1 MRNPKSARLMITG
14 VVALFAVGVLSGSSY
29 ARIDP
34 ETIIGIWLF
43 NEGKGDV
50 AEDSSENGFD
60 GKVMNGPK
68 WVDGKFS
75 DALEFDGAD
84 DYVDFGADER
94 LKPQQFTV
102 VAWFSTKKLNGYGH
116 IFQSGND
123 WNDMAGIVFRVH
135 QDGYFQSGVTQG
147 PGNTVSWVNGPNL
160 SAETWYHAALTLD
173 GTNVVLYID
182 GEKAASTTGAN
193 VLYDGNPI
201 RVGSHSHSVSSLF
214 FGLIDEVAYFNEAL
228 TQEDIQLIMNEG
240 LEEAI
245 NIIAISSAG
254 KLATTWASIRK
265 Q

>member
-1 MRNPKSARLMITG
+1 MRLSYLYAAMF
-14 VVALFAVGVLSGSSY
+14 ALLGACILSTPCY

-34 ETIIGIWLF
+34 ESIIGIWLF
-43 NEGKGDV
+43 DEGKGDV

-60 GKVMNGPK
+60 GTIMNGAK
-68 WVDGKFS
+68 WVDGKFG

-84 DYVDFGADER
+84 DYVDFGNDER
-94 LKPQQFTV
+94 LKPQQLTV
-102 VAWFSTKKLNGYGH
+102 VAWFSTRKLNGYGH

-135 QDGYFQSGVTQG
+135 QDGFFQSGVTQG

-182 GEKAASTTGAN
+182 GEKAASTAGAK
-193 VLYDGNPI
+193 VLYDEHPI

-214 FGLIDEVAYFNEAL
+214 NGLIDEVAYFNEAL
-228 TQEDIQLIMNEG
+228 SQEDIQLIMNEG

-245 NIIAISSAG
+245 NITAVSSAG
-254 KLATTWASIRK
+254 KLTTTWASIRE